1 MLKGLLGW
9 LLCLL
14 TMSVTPAQGQKP
26 VARKAE
32 PVVMEYFYKV
42 KWGYQ
47 DEFLRLFKKNHLP
60 LLRKYMELG
69 EIVKLEMVKP
79 ADHMTEDGR
88 WDFCMTITYRDID
101 AAFGDTSHH
110 DAIRKQLFP
119 DQATFGREEQHRF
132 ELLLA
137 HWDVPLETVDLNR

>member
-1 MLKGLLGW
+1 MLKGLL
-9 LLCLL
+9 LSLCLL
-14 TMSVTPAQGQKP
+14 PVSVTIADGQKLA
-26 VARKAE
+26 ARKAE
-32 PVVMEYFYKV
+32 PVAMEYFYKV

-60 LLRKYMELG
+60 LLKKYMELG

-119 DQATFGREEQHRF
+119 DQATFEREEQHRF